1 MSATV
6 PTESALPSV
15 EEIEAA
21 ILALEDVDKT
31 ADSFCV
37 RLEAAIRDAEVVPTP
52 ELQWALDRYV
62 EVLRGVAESLECCD
76 LGSLSYRVG
85 QIHTH
90 TASVMRG
97 DDA

>member
-6 PTESALPSV
+6 PTEAALPSV

-21 ILALEDVDKT
+21 IVALEDVDKT

-37 RLEAAIRDAEVVPTP
+37 RLEAAIRDADVPTL
-52 ELQWALDRYV
+52 ELQRALDRYD

-76 LGSLSYRVG
+76 LDSLSYRVG
-85 QIHTH
+85 QIHT
-90 TASVMRG
+90 ASVMG
-97 DDA
+97 ATDA